1 MYYLHEKR
9 TGLFS
14 RPWMEAVMRSRLIQ
28 LVLVAMTVVALSTSA
43 DAQSP
48 VERAYPGS
56 QDVLVNRHDTSH
68 SETDFRLGDHMM
80 LKGYFLHSEGSR
92 RLSR

>member
-1 MYYLHEKR
+1 
-9 TGLFS
+9 
-14 RPWMEAVMRSRLIQ
+14 MEAVMRSSLTQ
-28 LVLVAMTVVALSTSA
+28 LVFVAMTVVALSTSA

>member
-1 MYYLHEKR
+1 
-9 TGLFS
+9 
-14 RPWMEAVMRSRLIQ
+14 METVMRSSLTQ
-28 LVLVAMTVVALSTSA
+28 LVLVALTVVALSTIA

-56 QDVLVNRHDTSH
+56 QDVLANRHDTSH

-80 LKGYFLHSEGSR
+80 LKGYFLDSERDRHKGR
-92 RLSR
+92 

>member
-1 MYYLHEKR
+1 
-9 TGLFS
+9 
-14 RPWMEAVMRSRLIQ
+14 MRSRLIQ
-28 LVLVAMTVVALSTSA
+28 LVLVATTVVALSTSA
-43 DAQSP
+43 GAQSP

-80 LKGYFLHSEGSR
+80 LKGYFLDSDGDRHKGR
-92 RLSR
+92 